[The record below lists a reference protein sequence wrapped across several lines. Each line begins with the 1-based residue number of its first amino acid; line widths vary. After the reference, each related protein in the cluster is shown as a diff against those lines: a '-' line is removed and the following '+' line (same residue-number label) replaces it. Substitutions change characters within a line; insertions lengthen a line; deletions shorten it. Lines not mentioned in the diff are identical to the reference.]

1 MIRDMKILQL
11 SILLFFLSF
20 ASVYSQT
27 IELDPDS
34 TDQFVIDPAT
44 FSEES
49 NSNSM
54 WELASFGKKD
64 PTVYK

>member
-1 MIRDMKILQL
+1 MKILQL